1 MQRTSS
7 KTQLTTAAHQYRD
20 AFTKR
25 ENADENYA
33 IRKREM
39 EKLQALKEK
48 IAEHQEHLKELD
60 KNVYVGLYFF
70 FPYLKTSSS

>member
-1 MQRTSS
+1 MPIQRNIEQP
-7 KTQLTTAAHQYRD
+7 QLTPTPHQHRD

-60 KNVYVGLYFF
+60 KNVYVGLS
-70 FPYLKTSSS
+70 FPYRKRSSS